1 MIVQVVTLEVK
12 PDRRDEFL
20 IEAISNV
27 RSSQKETGVV
37 QFELLQEFDS
47 PNKFML
53 YEVYQSGEDINTHR
67 ETPHYNRWV
76 ECGIPLLLGERIR
89 TVYNLIIT

>member
-12 PDRRDEFL
+12 PNRRDEFL
-20 IEAISNV
+20 IEATSNV
-27 RSSQKETGVV
+27 RSSQKEAGVV
-37 QFELLQEFDS
+37 QFELLQELDS
-47 PNKFML
+47 PNKYML

-67 ETPHYNRWV
+67 ETPHYKRRV

-89 TVYNLIIT
+89 TLYKKIIT